1 MDERQGDA
9 RRARVVRRLS
19 RIFPRH
25 PDESYLNQSEGV
37 IAKEGLWLVWKFEG
51 DRTLAQYMAQPD
63 YPAGIAKALL
73 NRDGSSRGDPA
84 VELEVT
90 QAAMRQLFKNL
101 ASVHRAGLVHRDI
114 KPHNLVLTDTNVT
127 GEREPR
133 FKIIDL
139 GACACFR
146 TGMNFAP
153 DETIMDPKYAPP
165 EEFLIPS
172 DDAPDIRKLFGPVAL
187 AAGSAAWVQH
197 KPDRFDMYSA
207 GVVMMQLALPS
218 LRTNSGLITFN
229 RSLKRCGYDL
239 FLWRDLNRGQL
250 SRSKTA
256 VLDAGDGAG
265 WDLARALLRPR
276 SYDEDAWAAA
286 QVSAER
292 TAAKTSK
299 NSFKGDEEEEE
310 EEDPYARLMD
320 ANGERPSAEEAMRH
334 RFFSVDPAE
343 VAALV
348 ASQTKSVT
356 YSAGSFGMGGIF
368 GLFGGGPKN
377 SGSDRRDGDASDPSD
392 DLDAADELLEERSVL
407 SDMLGLEKRISK
419 QQDLI
424 AKQSTTIMRLR
435 QEGAPKEEVEKE
447 QRTLEKMNIGL
458 QSLLRSFSFSQV
470 EAKTTMIKA
479 ATEIQA
485 ELDDA
490 GVTQDD
496 KPDALRGFMRNIFGK
511 RASEAAYGAADVAL
525 DAVLDILKPERTTNK
540 GPNKDKDRSSTPSR
554 ASKKEMLSESMKQAR
569 EGAPIKNKR
578 GRLRRRGRLG
588 RGRHRA
594 RSG

>member
-1 MDERQGDA
+1 M
-9 RRARVVRRLS
+9 
-19 RIFPRH
+19 
-25 PDESYLNQSEGV
+25 
-37 IAKEGLWLVWKFEG
+37 
-51 DRTLAQYMAQPD
+51 
-63 YPAGIAKALL
+63 
-73 NRDGSSRGDPA
+73 
-84 VELEVT
+84 
-90 QAAMRQLFKNL
+90 
-101 ASVHRAGLVHRDI
+101 
-114 KPHNLVLTDTNVT
+114 
-127 GEREPR
+127 
-133 FKIIDL
+133 
-139 GACACFR
+139 
-146 TGMNFAP
+146 
-153 DETIMDPKYAPP
+153 
-165 EEFLIPS
+165 
-172 DDAPDIRKLFGPVAL
+172 
-187 AAGSAAWVQH
+187 
-197 KPDRFDMYSA
+197 
-207 GVVMMQLALPS
+207 
-218 LRTNSGLITFN
+218 
-229 RSLKRCGYDL
+229 
-239 FLWRDLNRGQL
+239 
-250 SRSKTA
+250 
-256 VLDAGDGAG
+256 
-265 WDLARALLRPR
+265 
-276 SYDEDAWAAA
+276 
-286 QVSAER
+286 
-292 TAAKTSK
+292 
-299 NSFKGDEEEEE
+299 
-310 EEDPYARLMD
+310 MD

-368 GLFGGGPKN
+368 GLFGGGSKKD
-377 SGSDRRDGDASDPSD
+377 SGSDRRDGDASDRSD

-435 QEGAPKEEVEKE
+435 QEGAPREEVEKE

-490 GVTQDD
+490 GVKDD

-525 DAVLDILKPERTTNK
+525 DAVLDILKPERTN
-540 GPNKDKDRSSTPSR
+540 GGNKDKAQSTSSR

-578 GRLRRRGRLG
+578 GGSADEDDSDEDDAAARDPAELRRRMDDIKLEMVAVAEQMAEMERRLLAQQADLE
-588 RGRHRA
+588 RRQRDLESSA
-594 RSG
+594 VSGGGTGLDDFVSEAADDDRIVKTLKPSGASMRTDIENIEQTKQEIQDALSRIDKMQKDREDLL